1 MANIVIIAGHSNF
14 AQSTANTALL
24 TELSAQYPNAEVR
37 RLAELYPDFQINVAA
52 EQEAL
57 RNADIIV
64 LAFPLYWYSTPAILK
79 KWFDDVLAYGFAYGT
94 GAQLGGK
101 KLVVAYTAAGA
112 NENYQHNNPE
122 AASETSILAAFRST
136 AALCGLDLIATVVEN
151 GFTPNVTGDAALQA
165 EQVAKAKAQAARVIA
180 AIDSL

>member
-1 MANIVIIAGHSNF
+1 MANIVIIAGHGNF
-14 AQSTANTALL
+14 AYSTANTTVVA
-24 TELSAQYPNAEVR
+24 ELEANYPNADVR
-37 RLAELYPDFQINVAA
+37 RLSQLYPDFQINVEA

-57 RNADIIV
+57 RKADIIV
-64 LAFPLYWYSTPAILK
+64 LAFPLNWYSTPAILK
-79 KWFDDVLAYGFAYGT
+79 KWFDEVLAYGFAYGT

-101 KLVVAYTAAGA
+101 KLIVTYTAASPNA
-112 NENYQHNNPE
+112 TYQHNNPE

-136 AALCGLDLIATVVEN
+136 ATLCGLDFVAGIVEN
-151 GFTPNVTGDAALQA
+151 GYTPNVTGDATLQA